1 VIDFISIITFIFKK
15 EENMSILEQKTFIS
29 SIHPFKNLTTDQ
41 IDTFVENMDIVYFKE
56 NETVQAQGSL
66 PQTLFF
72 ILKGVIQEK
81 QDDEVLSIYSK
92 NEIFDSIS
100 LIENYSK
107 NSFVTTEETICYTL
121 PREIFINIL
130 HENQELE
137 NYFFQ
142 SISEKLNNNILHEK
156 NKEMANI
163 MIAKVKDAKIH
174 KAVII
179 DTKKSIFEAANIIKK
194 EKIPTILLKD
204 ELGEMYIVTDS
215 DFRQKV
221 ILNRMNFDDE
231 VIKIATKG
239 LIYINEEDFLFNA
252 QLIMAKHG
260 VKRVVV
266 KNDKDE
272 IIGILDQISLSS
284 FFATNIFSVSNQ
296 IVKAE
301 TVEELKEASLSFIK
315 IIKSLNAKGVKIE
328 FISKLINQLNK
339 KLLDKLYKILAPK
352 ELYEKSCLVVMGS
365 EGRGEQILKTDQDN
379 ALILSDDCAI
389 EENELQ
395 KFTSKFTETLVD
407 FGFPR
412 CEGNIMVSNPYWCR
426 KKSDFKDL
434 IYSWIN
440 EPTGDNFMNIAIF
453 YDAVYV
459 SGDKNLI
466 TGLKE
471 YLFKI
476 SSNSQTFYA
485 LFAKVILSFDVPLGF
500 FDGFVFNSK
509 DNKHKNEIDIKR
521 GGIFIIVQ
529 GIRSLSL
536 ENKIFNT
543 NTAKRIKK
551 LVEIGI
557 IEEEFAKELTMAFNF
572 LTNLK
577 LKSNL
582 EKLDKNI
589 EIDNYINPNNLNTM
603 EKDLLKESFK
613 IVNKLKKKL
622 EFHFKLNYV

>member
-1 VIDFISIITFIFKK
+1 
-15 EENMSILEQKTFIS
+15 MSILEQKAFIS
-29 SIHPFKNLTTDQ
+29 SIHPFQNLTSDQ
-41 IDTFVENMDIVYFKE
+41 IDDFVDNLDIAYYKA
-56 NETVQAQGSL
+56 NEIVQEEGSS
-66 PQTLFF
+66 PEFLFF
-72 ILKGVIQEK
+72 ILKGLIQEK
-81 QDDEVLSIYSK
+81 QEDEVLSIYSK

-107 NSFVTTEETICYTL
+107 NSFVTTEETICYIL
-121 PREIFINIL
+121 PRKIFIEVL

-142 SISEKLNNNILHEK
+142 SISEKLNNNISHEK
-156 NKEMANI
+156 NKDMANI
-163 MIAKVKDAKIH
+163 MVAKVKDAKIH

-179 DTKKSIFEAANIIKK
+179 DTEKTIYEAANIIKK
-194 EKIPTILLKD
+194 EKVPTVLLKD
-204 ELGEMYIVTDS
+204 TYEEMYIVTDS

-221 ILNRMNFDDE
+221 ILNRMNFDDK
-231 VIKIATKG
+231 VIKIASKG
-239 LIYINEEDFLFNA
+239 LIFVYEDDFLFNA
-252 QLIMAKHG
+252 QLLMAKHG
-260 VKRVVV
+260 IKRVVV
-266 KNDKDE
+266 KNEKEE

-284 FFATNIFSVSNQ
+284 FFATNTFAVSNQ

-339 KLLDKLYKILAPK
+339 KLLDKLYKILAPV

-379 ALILSDDCAI
+379 ALILADDCTI
-389 EENELQ
+389 SDEKLNE
-395 KFTSKFTETLVD
+395 FTHIFTETLVD

-412 CEGNIMVSNPYWCR
+412 CQGNIMVSNPYWCR

-434 IYSWIN
+434 IFKWVN
-440 EPTGDNFMNIAIF
+440 EPSGDNFMNIAIF
-453 YDAVYV
+453 YDAVCV

-466 TGLKE
+466 TSLKE
-471 YLFKI
+471 YLFKV

-485 LFAKVILSFDVPLGF
+485 HFAKVITSFDVPLGF

-509 DNKHKNEIDIKR
+509 DNKHKNEIDIKK

-536 ENKIFNT
+536 ENKIFNA
-543 NTAKRIKK
+543 NTAKRIRK
-551 LVEIGI
+551 LLEKGVL
-557 IEEEFAKELTMAFNF
+557 EEELAKELTMAFNF
-572 LTNLK
+572 LTNLR

-582 EKLDKNI
+582 DKLDKKE

-603 EKDLLKESFK
+603 EKDLLKDSFK
-613 IVNKLKKKL
+613 IINKLKKKL

>member
-1 VIDFISIITFIFKK
+1 
-15 EENMSILEQKTFIS
+15 MSILEQKTFLS
-29 SIHPFKNLTTDQ
+29 SIHPFENLSTNQLDFFAEN
-41 IDTFVENMDIVYFKE
+41 IDIAYFKE
-56 NETVQAQGSL
+56 NETVQKEGNN
-66 PQTLFF
+66 PEYLFF
-72 ILKGVIQEK
+72 ILKGLVQEK
-81 QDDEVLSIYSK
+81 LENEVLSIYSK
-92 NEIFDSIS
+92 NEIFDSVS

-107 NSFVTTEETICYTL
+107 NSFVTAEETICYTL
-121 PREIFINIL
+121 PREIFIKTL
-130 HENQELE
+130 HENQVLE
-137 NYFFQ
+137 KYFFQ
-142 SISEKLNNNILHEK
+142 SISEKLNNNIHHEK

-163 MIAKVKDAKIH
+163 MVAKVKDATIH

-179 DTKKSIFEAANIIKK
+179 DTQKSIFEAAQIIKK
-194 EKIPTILLKD
+194 EKVPTVLLKD
-204 ELGEMYIVTDS
+204 ENDEMYIVTDS

-221 ILNRMNFDDE
+221 ILNRMDFDE
-231 VIKIATKG
+231 KIVKIATKG
-239 LIYINEEDFLFNA
+239 LIYVNEDDFLFNA

-284 FFATNIFSVSNQ
+284 FFATNIFSVSNK

-301 TVEELKEASLSFIK
+301 SVEELKEASLSFIK

-328 FISKLINQLNK
+328 FISRLINQLNK
-339 KLLDKLYKILAPK
+339 KLLDKLYKILAPT

-379 ALILSDDCAI
+379 ALIINDDCNI
-389 EENELQ
+389 SDEDLQ
-395 KFTSKFTETLVD
+395 EFTNKFTETLVD

-426 KKSDFKDL
+426 KESDFKNL
-434 IYSWIN
+434 IFKWVN
-440 EPTGDNFMNIAIF
+440 EPSGDNFMNIAIF
-453 YDAVYV
+453 YDAVCV
-459 SGDKNLI
+459 SGNINLVI
-466 TGLKE
+466 NLKE
-471 YLFKI
+471 YLFKVTG
-476 SSNSQTFYA
+476 NTQTFYSH
-485 LFAKVILSFDVPLGF
+485 FAKVISSFDVPLGF
-500 FDGFVFNSK
+500 FDGFVFNNK
-509 DNKHKNEIDIKR
+509 DDKHKNQIDIKK

-536 ENKIFNT
+536 EYKLLNT
-543 NTAKRIKK
+543 STAKRIQK
-551 LVEIGI
+551 L
-557 IEEEFAKELTMAFNF
+557 IEMGELESELGKELTMAFNF

-582 EKLDKNI
+582 EKLDKKAT
-589 EIDNYINPNNLNTM
+589 IDNYINPNELNTM